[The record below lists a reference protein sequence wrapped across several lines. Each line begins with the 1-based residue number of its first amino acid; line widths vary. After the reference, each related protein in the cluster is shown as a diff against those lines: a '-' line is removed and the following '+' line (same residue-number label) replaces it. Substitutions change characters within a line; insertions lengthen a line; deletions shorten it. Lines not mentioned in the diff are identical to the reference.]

1 MVGNRAYCKSASVG
15 VCCVHIKSSSFH
27 LNAENSH
34 SLPLLVC
41 FGVSVV
47 EYIGGEKISDSSF
60 CTDFLG
66 FFLCVS
72 VLGTVTQDKRRVEK
86 RIDKISSKKSGLT
99 LQIQQRKKNRKTSLV
114 NRAMNGGKQ
123 SVQRKKLMDTIF
135 NELILADIMMKPE
148 EFCLVWLGLTFIPS
162 GLAALFKLGLMPS
175 VTLAAVGAF
184 LPIIFIKIKKGN
196 RIKAFEAQLGDTL
209 IMMCNGLKSGFSFQQ
224 TMENVANDMPA
235 PIGMEF
241 GRVCNEIRYGAT
253 MEEALNNMA
262 ERVKSPDL
270 MLVVSAVL
278 IQRTT
283 GGNLSEIL
291 STISETIRDRIKI
304 KGEISSITAQGR
316 MSGIIIGALPVGIA
330 VILMVINPDYMSTF
344 FTTTVGNIMLTVS
357 VIMEILGFFAIR
369 KVVTIEY

>member
-1 MVGNRAYCKSASVG
+1 MNGLQISIIILSV
-15 VCCVHIKSSSFH
+15 SF
-27 LNAENSH
+27 A
-34 SLPLLVC
+34 
-41 FGVSVV
+41 
-47 EYIGGEKISDSSF
+47 
-60 CTDFLG
+60 FLG

-72 VLGTVTQDKRRVEK
+72 VLGTATQDKRRVEK
-86 RIDKISSKKSGLT
+86 RVDKIASKKSGLT
-99 LQIQQRKKNRKTSLV
+99 LQIQQRKKSRKISLL

-148 EFCLVWLGLTFIPS
+148 EFCLVWLSITFIPS

-330 VILMVINPDYMSTF
+330 VILMVINPEYMSTF

>member
-1 MVGNRAYCKSASVG
+1 MNGLQISIVILSVA
-15 VCCVHIKSSSFH
+15 FA
-27 LNAENSH
+27 L
-34 SLPLLVC
+34 
-41 FGVSVV
+41 
-47 EYIGGEKISDSSF
+47 
-60 CTDFLG
+60 LG
-66 FFLCVS
+66 FILCVS
-72 VLGTVTQDKRRVEK
+72 ILGGVTQDKRRVEK
-86 RIDKISSKKSGLT
+86 RVNKIASKKSGLT
-99 LQIQQRKKNRKTSLV
+99 LQIQQRKKNRKSSLV
-114 NRAMNGGKQ
+114 NRAINGGKQ

-148 EFCLVWLGLTFIPS
+148 EFCLVWLSITFIPS

-184 LPIIFIKIKKGN
+184 LPIIFIKIKKEN
-196 RIKAFEAQLGDTL
+196 RRKAFEAQLGDTL

-224 TMENVANDMPA
+224 TMENVASDMPA

-262 ERVKSPDL
+262 ERVKSADL

-316 MSGIIIGALPVGIA
+316 MSGIIIGSLPIGIA
-330 VILMVINPDYMSTF
+330 VILMVINPEYMSTF
-344 FTTTVGNIMLTVS
+344 FTTTAGNIMLSVS
-357 VIMEILGFFAIR
+357 VIIEILGFLAAGFR
-369 KVVTIEY
+369 

>member
-1 MVGNRAYCKSASVG
+1 MNGLQISIVILSVA
-15 VCCVHIKSSSFH
+15 FA
-27 LNAENSH
+27 L
-34 SLPLLVC
+34 
-41 FGVSVV
+41 
-47 EYIGGEKISDSSF
+47 
-60 CTDFLG
+60 LG

-72 VLGTVTQDKRRVEK
+72 VLGGVTQDKRRVEK
-86 RIDKISSKKSGLT
+86 RVDKIASKKSGLT
-99 LQIQQRKKNRKTSLV
+99 LQIQQRKKSRKTSLV

-148 EFCLVWLGLTFIPS
+148 EFCLVWIGLTFIPS

-175 VTLAAVGAF
+175 VTLAAIGAF
-184 LPIIFIKIKKGN
+184 LPIIFIKIKKEN
-196 RIKAFEAQLGDTL
+196 RRKAFEAQLGDTL

-224 TMENVANDMPA
+224 TMENVASDMPA

-262 ERVKSPDL
+262 DRVKSPDL

-316 MSGIIIGALPVGIA
+316 MSGIIIGSLPIGIA
-330 VILMVINPDYMSTF
+330 AILMVVNPDYMSTF
-344 FTTTVGNIMLTVS
+344 FTTTAGNIMLSVS
-357 VIMEILGFFAIR
+357 VIMEILGFLAIR
-369 KVVTIEY
+369 KVVSIEY

>member
-1 MVGNRAYCKSASVG
+1 MNGLQISIVILSVA
-15 VCCVHIKSSSFH
+15 F
-27 LNAENSH
+27 A
-34 SLPLLVC
+34 
-41 FGVSVV
+41 
-47 EYIGGEKISDSSF
+47 
-60 CTDFLG
+60 FLG

-72 VLGTVTQDKRRVEK
+72 ILGTVTQDKRRVEK
-86 RIDKISSKKSGLT
+86 RVDKIASKKSGLT
-99 LQIQQRKKNRKTSLV
+99 LQIQQRKKSRKTSLV

-148 EFCLVWLGLTFIPS
+148 EFCLVWLSITFIPS

-175 VTLAAVGAF
+175 ATLAAVGAF
-184 LPIIFIKIKKGN
+184 LPIIFIKIKKEN
-196 RIKAFEAQLGDTL
+196 RRKAFEAQLGDTL

-357 VIMEILGFFAIR
+357 VIMEILGFLAIR